1 MLLEGR
7 TALDGAQIRS
17 GVSVSPGHSRPWS
30 SSPALTLEE
39 HILIGIQA
47 KTRTNLLAACFGM
60 PSVRRQE
67 KELRSQIHKGF
78 GPFGDRLT
86 SDRYSDRAD
95 SLSYANRR
103 RLEIARALAAE
114 PEVLLLDEPAAGMNP
129 HERAQLTTAIGQ
141 LRDQG
146 QTILLIEHHME
157 LVMSISD
164 RVVALDHGQKIAE
177 GTPREVVDYPLL
189 WRHILA
195 AEPAEPIL
203 ELRDVTVYYGNVLAL
218 GHIDI
223 RIARGD
229 LVSLLGGNASGKT
242 TTMKTVL
249 GVVRP
254 TSGEIRIA
262 GEPSNHSRQAR

>member
-1 MLLEGR
+1 MGSRLQVRNVNKAFGGIQ
-7 TALDGAQIRS
+7 ALDNVDLDVRAGEILAVIGPNGSGKTTLFNVITGVLPADSGSVLLNEKELLGLRPDQIRRL
-17 GVSVSPGHSRPWS
+17 GLSRTFQTLELF
-30 SSPALTLEE
+30 PALTLEE

-47 KTRTNLLAACFGM
+47 NTRTNLLAACFGM

-129 HERAQLTTAIGQ
+129 HERAQLTTAIGD

-177 GTPREVVDYPLL
+177 GTPREVVDNPLVVE
-189 WRHILA
+189 A
-195 AEPAEPIL
+195 
-203 ELRDVTVYYGNVLAL
+203 Y
-218 GHIDI
+218 
-223 RIARGD
+223 
-229 LVSLLGGNASGKT
+229 LGG
-242 TTMKTVL
+242 
-249 GVVRP
+249 
-254 TSGEIRIA
+254 
-262 GEPSNHSRQAR
+262 

>member
-1 MLLEGR
+1 MGSRLQVRKVNKAFGGIQ
-7 TALDGAQIRS
+7 ALDNVDLDVRAGEILAVIGPNGSGKTTLFNVITGVLPADSGSVLLKGQELLGRRPDQIRRL
-17 GVSVSPGHSRPWS
+17 GLSRTFQTLELF
-30 SSPALTLEE
+30 PALTLEE

-47 KTRTNLLAACFGM
+47 NTRTNLLAACFGM

-78 GPFGDRLT
+78 GLFGDRLT

-129 HERAQLTTAIGQ
+129 HERAQLTTAIGH
-141 LRDQG
+141 LRDEG

-177 GTPREVVDYPLL
+177 GTPREVVDNPLVVE
-189 WRHILA
+189 A
-195 AEPAEPIL
+195 
-203 ELRDVTVYYGNVLAL
+203 Y
-218 GHIDI
+218 
-223 RIARGD
+223 
-229 LVSLLGGNASGKT
+229 LGG
-242 TTMKTVL
+242 
-249 GVVRP
+249 
-254 TSGEIRIA
+254 
-262 GEPSNHSRQAR
+262 